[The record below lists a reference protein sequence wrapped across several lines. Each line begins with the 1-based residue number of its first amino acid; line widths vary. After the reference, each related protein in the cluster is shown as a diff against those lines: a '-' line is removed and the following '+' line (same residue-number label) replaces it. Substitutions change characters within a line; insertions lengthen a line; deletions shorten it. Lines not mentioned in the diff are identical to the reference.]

1 MSEAGA
7 SPSTGVTR
15 LHQYCMT
22 PSDFQN
28 VRPLIE
34 TFGLLSRRPGSP
46 LSPINPSPA
55 CCRHYPGGPDG
66 CTHRSP
72 SPSVGAFPELGAG
85 RRPRLT
91 FSRPARRLHVTAC
104 RTARPPTAA
113 FVTRH
118 RPGSYPP
125 TAARQLPS
133 PIDIGSCG
141 LLLPQGLCSF
151 QDTRRV
157 GERRGD
163 LGPVAIVPFPLSAH
177 RTGLGGFHHTALQ
190 PTSCEGMRRVST
202 LPQPTELEDPA
213 VAKDVLG
220 RELQ

>member
-7 SPSTGVTR
+7 SPSTGITR
-15 LHQYCMT
+15 LHQYCMA
-22 PSDFQN
+22 PSDFPH

-34 TFGLLSRRPGSP
+34 TFGSLSRRMGSP
-46 LSPINPSPA
+46 LSPITPSPA

-85 RRPRLT
+85 RRPRLA

-104 RTARPPTAA
+104 RIARPPTAA

-118 RPGSYPP
+118 RPGSCPP

-133 PIDIGSCG
+133 PIDTGSCG
-141 LLLPQGLCSF
+141 LLLPLGSMIVSGHTPTYAVHQSESVQRGAFSGRQQTTRPTRVNRAAASLALAIPAF
-151 QDTRRV
+151 QLILRQRS
-157 GERRGD
+157 E
-163 LGPVAIVPFPLSAH
+163 
-177 RTGLGGFHHTALQ
+177 Q
-190 PTSCEGMRRVST
+190 
-202 LPQPTELEDPA
+202 
-213 VAKDVLG
+213 VLV
-220 RELQ
+220 